1 MSEQLAFSLKHVY
14 PDDPD
19 GIMLE
24 VILRH
29 GDEQVRVPASV
40 DCGAAFCVFSREI
53 GVLLGLDIESGLPKR
68 FGSLAGT
75 LDAFGHDVTIQFAEI
90 VIPATVYFAK
100 HPGIPRNL
108 LGRNGWIRQL
118 RVGLVD
124 YDNTIYLARY
134 DG

>member
-1 MSEQLAFSLKHVY
+1 MSEQLIFSLKHFY

-19 GIMLE
+19 GITLE

-29 GDEQVRVPASV
+29 GDEVVRVPASV

-68 FGSLAGT
+68 FGSLAGKI
-75 LDAFGHDVTIQFAEI
+75 DAFGHDVTIQFAEI

-100 HPGIPRNL
+100 YPGISRNL

-124 YDNTIYLARY
+124 YENTIYLAQY